1 MATKKEA
8 EDIVSKIA
16 TKYGYITQ
24 DKWDKLENYD
34 ADLRKDFEEG
44 MRNTQE
50 IAARTITT

>member
-16 TKYGYITQ
+16 TKYGYITR

-34 ADLRKDFEEG
+34 ADLRKTFEES